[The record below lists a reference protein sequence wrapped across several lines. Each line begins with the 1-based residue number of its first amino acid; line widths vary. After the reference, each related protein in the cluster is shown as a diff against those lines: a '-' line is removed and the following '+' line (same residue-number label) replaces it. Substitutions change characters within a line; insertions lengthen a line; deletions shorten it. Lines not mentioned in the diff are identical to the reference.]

1 MCTGAIAGTSRIDV
15 SRKTSMPKRAVRE
28 RRRGPNRRQAT
39 TSPCARVAWRELR
52 DKVRSADVVVIHAA
66 VYAPP
71 EPDIVL
77 TYFKLFA
84 AGTAWLD
91 LRTFDPADSINGW
104 IEAENARLGHKAR
117 GLRPGYHLFAAGNL
131 RAYASGILDL
141 RREVRSFGI
150 GVLTWLLGTEFDVP
164 FLRDSA
170 FIAARAEAAS
180 HVIGGF
186 YEILRAQEAPNMP
199 PSGESTGPGSAPRRS
214 PPPRPPPPPPPTPI
228 DELALACATLGVTT
242 DAAHAAVKSRYR
254 ELAKDWHPD
263 RFVGDATRAREASV
277 RMTQINLAY
286 AVICQARGW
295 S

>member
-1 MCTGAIAGTSRIDV
+1 
-15 SRKTSMPKRAVRE
+15 MPKRAVRE
-28 RRRGPNRRQAT
+28 RRRGSNRRQAT
-39 TSPCARVAWRELR
+39 TSPSARVAWRELR

-66 VYAPP
+66 AYAPP

-91 LRTFDPADSINGW
+91 LRTFDPADPISDW

-141 RREVRSFGI
+141 RREVRSIGI
-150 GVLTWLLGTEFDVP
+150 GALTWWLGTEFDVP

-170 FIAARAEAAS
+170 FIAARAEAAI

-186 YEILRAQEAPNMP
+186 YEILRAKEAPTMP
-199 PSGESTGPGSAPRRS
+199 PSGSSTAPGSSSGRSPS
-214 PPPRPPPPPPPTPI
+214 PPPRPHPPAQPTPI
-228 DELALACATLGVTT
+228 DEVGLAFEMLGVPT
-242 DAAHAAVKSRYR
+242 DATQAAIKSRYR
-254 ELAKDWHPD
+254 ALAKEWHPD
-263 RFVGDATRAREASV
+263 RFVGDGARANAASV
-277 RMTQINLAY
+277 RMMQFNVAY
-286 AVICQARGW
+286 SLICQARGW
-295 S
+295 P